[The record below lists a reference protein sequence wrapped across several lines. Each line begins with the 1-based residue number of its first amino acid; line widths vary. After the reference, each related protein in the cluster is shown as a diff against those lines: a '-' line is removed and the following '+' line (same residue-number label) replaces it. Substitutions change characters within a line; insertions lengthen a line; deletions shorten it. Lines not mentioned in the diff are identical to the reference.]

1 MLKESSTFSTIR
13 TPSSYPASRKRYL
26 QGSRSDVRVPYREVT
41 LSDTRHRDHTEANL
55 PIQVY
60 DTSGP
65 YTEADVPIDLSR
77 GLPDLRTDWIA
88 QRGNT
93 EILTAPSSEY
103 ARERDR
109 DLLTYHLRFPFRPI

>member
-1 MLKESSTFSTIR
+1 MPENKPTFSTIR
-13 TPSSYPASRKRYL
+13 TPSSCPASRKRYL
-26 QGSRSDVRVPYREVT
+26 QGSRLDVRVPYREVT
-41 LSDTRHRDHTEANL
+41 LSDTRHRDHTEANP

-65 YTEADVPIDLSR
+65 YTETDVQSDLSR

-93 EILTAPSSEY
+93 EILAAPPVPSMRASATGIY
-103 ARERDR
+103 
-109 DLLTYHLRFPFRPI
+109 